1 MIKYLIDFLKNKNI
15 EDKEV
20 FKYLKCSNGEA
31 EMLKYLT
38 REYVEGSYEVLVLDV
53 LKDIF
58 GEIKTWVDGE
68 IEAKR
73 FRITDNNFRA
83 FLGNKI
89 EERLG
94 SLSDSNSHL
103 SKFPGNGEL
112 FFNQ

>member
-1 MIKYLIDFLKNKNI
+1 MKYEALMNHIFEQLRLDAITWNYI
-15 EDKEV
+15 EE
-20 FKYLKCSNGEA
+20 NH
-31 EMLKYLT
+31 
-38 REYVEGSYEVLVLDV
+38 REQFEDV
-53 LKDIF
+53 LRNVVKDIF

-68 IEAKR
+68 IEANR
-73 FRITDNNFRA
+73 FRITDNNFQA